1 VILPAFRKLEPV
13 RAWFVGAGLLALV
26 AGAWVAIDYEPP
38 RFLPADTGEF
48 VAIFPPPP
56 ATGSAQERRE
66 LDELL
71 ALQRTRGATDVQAAR
86 DDRRKDVDR
95 FYAALGL
102 DPRQPPPLQKLRAL
116 MNDVEDDVS
125 RYVRAPKRQFARNR
139 PYVVE
144 PAIQPC
150 IGDVAGDRSYP
161 SGHAAYG
168 YVVAYLLADMAP
180 ERRDALVAR
189 ADEFARARA
198 LCGVHFPSD
207 LEAGR
212 IGARWIA
219 DRLLASPDYRAAAS
233 AAAAELRA
241 ALANAQ
247 PAGHSSANRAPPSP
261 VLLLT
266 DTRPRCSAA
275 ILATIASPSP
285 NPPVSR
291 LRLVSSRV
299 NAWNTEALCASGI
312 PSPSS
317 STTSRHMPFS
327 QATSMLTL
335 RRA

>member
-1 VILPAFRKLEPV
+1 VLAFRKLKPV
-13 RAWFVGAGLLALV
+13 RAWFIGAGLLAVV
-26 AGAWVAIDYEPP
+26 AGTWVAIDYRPP
-38 RFLPADTGEF
+38 RFLAADTSEF

-56 ATGSAQERRE
+56 AAGSAQERRE

-71 ALQRTRGATDVQAAR
+71 QLQRTRGAADVEAAR

-95 FYAALGL
+95 FYEALGL
-102 DPRQPPPLQKLRAL
+102 DQRQPPPLRKLRSL

-125 RYVRAPKRQFARNR
+125 RYVRAPKKKFARHR

-168 YVVAYLLADMAP
+168 YVVAYLLADMAL
-180 ERRDALVAR
+180 ERRDALLAR
-189 ADEFARARA
+189 ADEFARSRA

-212 IGARWIA
+212 TGARWIV
-219 DRLLASPDYRAAAS
+219 DRLLASPDYRAAAGE
-233 AAAAELRA
+233 AAAELRT
-241 ALANAQ
+241 ALGNTQ
-247 PAGHSSANRAPPSP
+247 PAGHSSANRAPPRLALP
-261 VLLLT
+261 LT
-266 DTRPRCSAA
+266 DTRPRCRAA
-275 ILATIASPSP
+275 ILATIASPRP

-299 NAWNTEALCASGI
+299 KAWNTEALCASGI

-327 QATSMLTL
+327 QATSTLTL